1 MVIINFIKDID
12 YLNKYSNL
20 VIAVATCLTFFATLA
35 IVYLTCKQTKIA
47 KQKRKDDLF
56 KIRWE
61 FYQKIVKYIKN
72 TYEKKCEHKF
82 IQWIDKD
89 KEKQQK
95 VRDDFIKSRSPIS
108 DKKLDIEQHFLISKT
123 KLLFDDEAANLI
135 QEFMFDH
142 STQLIY
148 KSVYQISIDQTI
160 ESHPERLIR
169 EISEEYW
176 TLSWLPSQEFEQKF
190 DKYLKLNEV

>member
-1 MVIINFIKDID
+1 MCWIQLSSIITIGTGIVTAYATWQIKR
-12 YLNKYSNL
+12 LND
-20 VIAVATCLTFFATLA
+20 
-35 IVYLTCKQTKIA
+35 KQTKIA

-61 FYQKIVKYIKN
+61 FYQEIIKYIKN

-82 IQWIDKD
+82 TQWIDHD

-95 VRDDFIKSRSPIS
+95 IRDDFIKSKSPIS
-108 DKKLDIEQHFLISKT
+108 DEKLDIEQHFLISKA
-123 KLLFDDEAANLI
+123 KLLFDDEVANLI
-135 QEFMFDH
+135 KEFMYDH
-142 STQLIY
+142 GTQLIS
-148 KSVYQISIDQTI
+148 KSVYQIRIDQTI

-169 EISEEYW
+169 ELTEEYW

-190 DKYLKLNEV
+190 DKYLKLK